1 MADAAQEHLLNHLR
15 DVHAIEL
22 QALRQLG
29 RAVQRPEE
37 EISSL
42 YEEHLEQTREHEQRI
57 GELVEGHGHSPSA
70 EEDKTLR
77 GGAVG
82 IRQLADIPLDTP
94 VKLTM
99 NLFALEHLEIAAYSL
114 LAEIAKSTDD
124 EDLAQVAEE
133 ILQQERQAAEKI
145 AESFDQVAQLGLD
158 KDDRDDLM
166 LAYLADLHALEQQS
180 ITILQTAC
188 EEVCQ
193 DEQLGQL
200 YKERLEEAKEHAQLV
215 SDRLEDCDAH
225 PSAVKDLHFST
236 AEFALR
242 ELTKRPPDAMPK
254 LAMNVFCVAY
264 LQVAAYELVAR
275 MAKEC
280 GDSETAEMAEKI
292 AQQEREAAEGLQDTF
307 ARSVELM
314 LENEPSYEHARA
326 AEVETSQP
334 G

>member
-15 DVHAIEL
+15 DVHAVEL
-22 QALRQLG
+22 QALRQLA

-42 YEEHLEQTREHEQRI
+42 YEEQLEQTREHEQRI
-57 GELVEGHGHSPSA
+57 AELVEGQGHSPSA

-114 LAEIAKSTDD
+114 LAEIARSAD
-124 EDLAQVAEE
+124 EEDVARAAEE
-133 ILQQERQAAEKI
+133 ILEQKCQAVEKI
-145 AESFDQVAQLGLD
+145 ADSFDQVAQLGLD
-158 KDDRDDLM
+158 KDDSDGLM
-166 LAYLADLHALEQQS
+166 LAYLADLHALEQQA
-180 ITILQTAC
+180 ITILGTAC

-200 YKERLEEAKEHAQLV
+200 YKERLEGARERAQRVDERLQ
-215 SDRLEDCDAH
+215 DRDSH

-236 AEFALR
+236 AEFGLR
-242 ELTKRPPDAMPK
+242 DLAKRPPDAMPK
-254 LAMNVFCVAY
+254 LAMNVVCVAY

-292 AQQEREAAEGLQDTF
+292 AQEEREAADGLKDTF

-326 AEVETSQP
+326 AEVPAS
-334 G
+334 